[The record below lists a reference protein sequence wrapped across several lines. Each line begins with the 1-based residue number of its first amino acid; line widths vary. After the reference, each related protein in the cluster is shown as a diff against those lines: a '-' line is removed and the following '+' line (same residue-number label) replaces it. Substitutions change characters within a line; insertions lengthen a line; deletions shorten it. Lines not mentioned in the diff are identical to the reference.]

1 MKNFGFRNAMVFL
14 VLSATVALAYQLP
27 FLRFTFYDQF
37 AAAYQLSNTQI
48 GILASALNLTYTFCY
63 PIGGWMA
70 DRFSMRSMISTTLA
84 AYAVLTFAFAMTT
97 NFTALLI
104 IHFLYGFFGIATLW
118 SAYLKGIRNLANE
131 DNQSKM
137 FGGNEALRG
146 VIQTLMGFAFLA
158 IVGLAATPAA
168 GMKVLFL
175 FGAGVCAL
183 FFVLALVFL
192 PKTDIKHEAQVAVNE
207 TKYSVMDVLKNK
219 GVWIS
224 ILVIMFAYLTWAIGN
239 AYMTTY
245 TVQVLNISTTTA
257 SAIGIFR
264 SYIIVLL
271 AGVIGGFF
279 MDKFTYKGKGFI
291 IAFGAIS
298 AALVALLFSAKVIAI
313 SIILTLV
320 IAFIAN
326 IMKST
331 YWSIMDQAGIPVG
344 MTGMATGII
353 SFIAFIPDVF
363 YGLICGKWL
372 DDAKA
377 AGDIAAGFNQIFIL
391 LIVCAILGIG
401 SAMLLVKRT
410 NDLKKLE
417 VAESEATPAAS
428 ITQI

>member
-1 MKNFGFRNAMVFL
+1 MKKFGFKNAMVFL
-14 VLSATVALAYQLP
+14 ILSATVALAYQLP

-48 GILASALNLTYTFCY
+48 GILASALNLTYTLCY

-70 DRFSMRSMISTTLA
+70 DRFSMRTLISVTLA
-84 AYAVLTFAFAMTT
+84 AHAALTFAFAMTT
-97 NFTALLI
+97 DFTVLLI
-104 IHFLYGFFGIATLW
+104 IHLLYGFFGIATLW
-118 SAYLKGIRNLANE
+118 SAYLKGIRNLGNE

-137 FGGNEALRG
+137 FGNSEALRG
-146 VIQTLMGFAFLA
+146 VIQTLMGFSFLA

-175 FGAGVCAL
+175 FGAAVCAV
-183 FFVLALVFL
+183 FFILALFFL
-192 PKTDIKHEAQVAVNE
+192 PKTDVKQEKAAVVSE

-219 GVWIS
+219 GVWVT
-224 ILVIMFAYLTWAIGN
+224 ILVIMFAYLTWAMGN

-257 SAIGIFR
+257 SAIGIVR

-271 AGVIGGFF
+271 AGVIGGFI

-291 IAFGAIS
+291 IAFGAII
-298 AALVALLFSAKVIAI
+298 AALAALLFSAKIIAV
-313 SIILTLV
+313 SIVLTLV

-353 SFIAFIPDVF
+353 SFIAFLPDVF
-363 YGLICGKWL
+363 YGPICGKWL

-391 LIVCAILGIG
+391 LIVCAVLGIG
-401 SAMLLVKRT
+401 SSLLLIKRT
-410 NDLKKLE
+410 KNLKNLE
-417 VAESEATPAAS
+417 EKAPEVIPTA
-428 ITQI
+428 

>member
-1 MKNFGFRNAMVFL
+1 MKKFGFRNAMVFL
-14 VLSATVALAYQLP
+14 ILSATVALAYQLP

-37 AAAYQLSNTQI
+37 AAAYQLTNTQI
-48 GILASALNLTYTFCY
+48 GILASALNLTYTLCY

-70 DRFSMRSMISTTLA
+70 DRFSMRSLISTTLA

-104 IHFLYGFFGIATLW
+104 IHVLYGFFGIATLW
-118 SAYLKGIRNLANE
+118 SAYLKGIRNLANK
-131 DNQSKM
+131 DNQGKM
-137 FGGNEALRG
+137 FGNSEALRG

-158 IVGLAATPAA
+158 IVGLAATEAA
-168 GMKVLFL
+168 GMKILFL
-175 FGAGVCAL
+175 FGSGVCAL
-183 FFVLALVFL
+183 FFVLALFFL
-192 PKTDIKHEAQVAVNE
+192 PKTDIKNE
-207 TKYSVMDVLKNK
+207 EHAAISATKYSVVDVLKNK
-219 GVWIS
+219 GVWVT
-224 ILVIMFAYLTWAIGN
+224 ILVIMFAYITWALGN

-257 SAIGIFR
+257 SAIGIVR

-291 IAFGAIS
+291 IIFVAVI
-298 AALVALLFSAKVIAI
+298 AALIALLFSAKVIAI
-313 SIILTLV
+313 SIVLTLV
-320 IAFIAN
+320 IAFLAN

-331 YWSIMDQAGIPVG
+331 YWSIMDQAGIPIG

-353 SFIAFIPDVF
+353 SFIAFLPDVF
-363 YGLICGKWL
+363 YGPICGKWL

-391 LIVCAILGIG
+391 LIVCGILGVVSSMFLI
-401 SAMLLVKRT
+401 KRT
-410 NDLKKLE
+410 KDLE
-417 VAESEATPAAS
+417 EQEAQAKPALNEC
-428 ITQI
+428 